1 MKLTYLNIAQQ
12 AVSAER
18 EEDYLKA
25 VHLWNK
31 AKGLARNEQDY
42 EWADY
47 RSSHNSK
54 RSTLLSRAIEYE
66 FQQKERNRKARETI
80 QLKKEAKLLEENINK
95 ASEVG
100 CE

>member
-18 EEDYLKA
+18 EGDYLKA

-31 AKGLARNEQDY
+31 AKGLTRNEQDY

-47 RSSHNSK
+47 RSDHNAK
-54 RSTLLSRAIEYE
+54 RSTLLNRAIEYE
-66 FQQKERNRKARETI
+66 FKKQERAKKAREKYS
-80 QLKKEAKLLEENINK
+80 LKKEAELLEANINK
-95 ASEVG
+95 TSG
-100 CE
+100 DYL

>member
-1 MKLTYLNIAQQ
+1 MKLTYLNVAQQ

-47 RSSHNSK
+47 RSEHNSK
-54 RSTLLSRAIEYE
+54 RSTLLSRAIEYKE
-66 FQQKERNRKARETI
+66 KEKERRKKYKENPK
-80 QLKKEAKLLEENINK
+80 LKKEAELLEANINK
-95 ASEVG
+95 ISEMS